1 MRNYFNYFTEIE
13 EHFSQ
18 LRGRHLL
25 VSPLDWCL
33 IELWKDSGVP
43 LHVALRGIDRSFSSA
58 MSRDKKAPQ
67 SLSYCHPGVMESF
80 QEYTSSQIGSSDE
93 QKSGTAEGTFTKL
106 DVQNFLKLI
115 EQTMSG
121 RSGDGFKRA
130 SRLIGDLIIEV
141 NQQQP
146 PNFEEVDRSL
156 SAIAEIISN
165 DLIRR
170 MEQSELKSLRSEARK
185 ELKIYRKHLSK
196 ESYQKL
202 SESYIQSHVRR
213 EHDLPS
219 FSLFD
224 LKTEIF

>member
-1 MRNYFNYFTEIE
+1 
-13 EHFSQ
+13 
-18 LRGRHLL
+18 
-25 VSPLDWCL
+25 
-33 IELWKDSGVP
+33 
-43 LHVALRGIDRSFSSA
+43 
-58 MSRDKKAPQ
+58 
-67 SLSYCHPGVMESF
+67 MESF